1 MIDNL
6 ISSLDTTE
14 LKMPN
19 RTAHRLEKNIDRILS
34 IWEERVNEEVMAA
47 QHQDTIALRNSLPV
61 YLLQLVDALSNT
73 IDRTAARKRRDKVDS
88 TRIGKRH
95 GEDRAGSRNYTMD
108 QLITE
113 YHILRQVLCDVMEEE
128 TPLTELEREVIVCSI
143 EQAVNDA
150 ATEYSDTLKG
160 LKEKMSSTLTHDL
173 RNPLTS
179 TKISAQLVLRKLS
192 SDDSSVP
199 KMKLIIS
206 NMDRLDQM
214 ITGVLDASRLEA
226 GQSMPIEIKL
236 CDMDLIIRQ
245 VTDELSLS
253 YPDCFK
259 VQSEGKCEGYWDE
272 NGLRRLVENLVTNA
286 IKYGDENT
294 SISLSL
300 SQNETSVELSVHN
313 FGKPIPQ
320 EELPILFEQYRRL
333 KSSKDKAGWGLGLT
347 MVKGMVDAHQGSIIV
362 ESEKSKGTTFIVKL
376 PKDARPGIETQT
388 LNQVEQPKKVEQALQ
403 VPKSETRA

>member
-1 MIDNL
+1 
-6 ISSLDTTE
+6 
-14 LKMPN
+14 
-19 RTAHRLEKNIDRILS
+19 
-34 IWEERVNEEVMAA
+34 MAA
-47 QHQDTIALRNSLPV
+47 QHQETIALRNSLPE

-73 IDRTAARKRRDKVDS
+73 IDRTMARKRRDKVDS

-95 GEDRAGSRNYTMD
+95 GEDRAGSRNYTVD

-150 ATEYSDTLKG
+150 ATEYSDRLKG
-160 LKEKMSSTLTHDL
+160 LKEKMSITLTHDL
-173 RNPLTS
+173 RNPLIS
-179 TKISAQLVLRKLS
+179 TKISAQLVLRNLN

-214 ITGVLDASRLEA
+214 ITGLMDASRLEA
-226 GQSMPIEIKL
+226 GQSMPIETRP
-236 CDMDLIIRQ
+236 CDLNLIIRQ

-259 VQSEGKCEGYWDE
+259 VQSEGMCVGQWDE
-272 NGLRRLVENLVTNA
+272 NGLRRMIENLVTNA
-286 IKYGDENT
+286 IKYGDQNS
-294 SISLSL
+294 SITISL

-320 EELPILFEQYRRL
+320 EELSILFEQYRRL
-333 KSSKDKAGWGLGLT
+333 KSSEDKAGWGLGLT
-347 MVKGMVDAHQGSIIV
+347 MVKGMVDAHKGSILV
-362 ESEKSKGTTFIVKL
+362 ESEKSKGTTFIIKL
-376 PKDARPGIETQT
+376 PKDALPITEPQD
-388 LNQVEQPKKVEQALQ
+388 LKQIKQPNQVEQVPQI
-403 VPKSETRA
+403 PKSETHVERH